1 MYQVL
6 LTKEQIKL
14 LLIRNEAAIYDA
26 QKDAISLPEYEDPSS
41 KLQLIMELSQ
51 INRALEQALFEG
63 K

>member
-6 LTKEQIKL
+6 LTKEQIQL
-14 LLIRNEAAIYDA
+14 LLIRNGVAIYDT
-26 QKDAISLPEYEDPSS
+26 QKDVISLPEYEDPSS

-51 INRALEQALFEG
+51 INRALEQALFDR